1 MTHMFERKWNEEKN
15 RYEATLLNPDEWR
28 QAGIAGSSPA
38 TGNDLDDITGYVKIH
53 DDQILAYVD
62 MGDIIFFTVEEEIN
76 ERRT

>member
-1 MTHMFERKWNEEKN
+1 MKN

-38 TGNDLDDITGYVKIH
+38 ISNDLDDITGYVKIH
-53 DDQILAYVD
+53 DDQILAYVG